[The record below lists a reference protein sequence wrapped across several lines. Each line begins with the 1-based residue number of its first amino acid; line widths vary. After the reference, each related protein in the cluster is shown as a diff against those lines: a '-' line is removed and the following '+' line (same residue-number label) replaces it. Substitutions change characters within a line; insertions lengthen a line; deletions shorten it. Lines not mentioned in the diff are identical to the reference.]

1 MPDYIAKA
9 GSLFEYTQALRRDF
23 HRHPEL
29 GFQEI
34 RTAGIVA
41 GELNQL
47 GLEVRSGVA
56 ETGVIGLIEGHGP
69 GPTLLIRFDMDAL
82 PVEEQTGAPYASQ
95 NRGVMHACGHDAHTA
110 IGLTVARL
118 LQASRK
124 EWKGTVKL
132 VFQPAEEGLG
142 GAQRMVDEGV
152 LENPRPDMSLALHV
166 WNDLPFGRV
175 GVARGP
181 TMAAA
186 SLFRITVS
194 GVGTHSAMP
203 QDGLDA
209 ILAASQIVTALQSIT
224 ARNISPLDTAVV
236 SVTKFHAGE
245 AFNVLPPEAHLGG
258 TVRTYMRETRML
270 VERRLQEIAEGV
282 GRAMGCGVAVELDE
296 YTPAVV
302 NHPDVAARVQEVVD
316 SLLPGSLDSEYRTM
330 ASEDMA
336 LMMDDIPGCY
346 FFVGSADPGR
356 GLDAP
361 HHSPRF
367 DIDERVLPRA
377 AGLMASAAASLLA
390 GSPLAEDTQND

>member
-56 ETGVIGLIEGHGP
+56 ETGVIGLIEGDGP

-82 PVEEQTGAPYASQ
+82 PVEEQTGAPYASK

-203 QDGLDA
+203 QDGVDA

-270 VERRLQEIAEGV
+270 VERRLHEIAEGV

-316 SLLPGSLDSEYRTM
+316 SLLSGSLDSEYRTM

>member
-56 ETGVIGLIEGHGP
+56 ETGVIGLIEGDGP

-203 QDGLDA
+203 QDGVDA
-209 ILAASQIVTALQSIT
+209 ILAASQIVNALQSIT

-270 VERRLQEIAEGV
+270 VERRLHEIAEGV

>member
-56 ETGVIGLIEGHGP
+56 ETGVIGLIEGDGP

-82 PVEEQTGAPYASQ
+82 PVEEQTGAPYASK

-270 VERRLQEIAEGV
+270 VERRLHEIAEGV

>member
-56 ETGVIGLIEGHGP
+56 ETGVIGLIEGDGP

-82 PVEEQTGAPYASQ
+82 PVEEQTGAPYASK

-186 SLFRITVS
+186 SLFRIAVS

-203 QDGLDA
+203 QDGVDA

-270 VERRLQEIAEGV
+270 VERRLHEIAEGV

>member
-56 ETGVIGLIEGHGP
+56 ETGVIGLIEGDGP

-203 QDGLDA
+203 QDGVDA

-270 VERRLQEIAEGV
+270 VERRLHEIAEGV

-390 GSPLAEDTQND
+390 GLPLAEDTQND

>member
-34 RTAGIVA
+34 RTAGIMA

-56 ETGVIGLIEGHGP
+56 ETGVIGLIEGDGP

-203 QDGLDA
+203 QDGVDA

-270 VERRLQEIAEGV
+270 VERRLHEIAEGV

>member
-56 ETGVIGLIEGHGP
+56 ETGVIGLIEGDGP

-186 SLFRITVS
+186 SLFRIAVS

-203 QDGLDA
+203 QDGVDA

>member
-56 ETGVIGLIEGHGP
+56 ETGVIGLIEGDGP

-203 QDGLDA
+203 QDGVDA

-270 VERRLQEIAEGV
+270 VERRLHEIAEGV

>member
-142 GAQRMVDEGV
+142 GAQRMVAEGV

-203 QDGLDA
+203 QDGVDA

-245 AFNVLPPEAHLGG
+245 AFNVLPPEAYLGG

-270 VERRLQEIAEGV
+270 VERRLHEIAEGV

>member
-56 ETGVIGLIEGHGP
+56 ETGVIGLIEGDGP

-82 PVEEQTGAPYASQ
+82 PVQEQTGAPYASK

-203 QDGLDA
+203 QDGVDA

-270 VERRLQEIAEGV
+270 VERRLHEIAEGV